1 MLGLILIA
9 EMCGIERLV
18 YAEEAVGQLT
28 REERIFGL
36 AKIWSE
42 VKYNFANF
50 DLVPD
55 LDWDKA
61 FQEYLPKAAEQQSD
75 AEYYRLLRRFVSLL
89 RDGHTEVSPPAYI
102 QRMID
107 MPAVSI
113 ENIEGKGVIVDLA
126 EGGELARAG
135 ICAGAEITRIDGRA
149 VSEVIEQDM
158 YPFIAASTPQARDAE
173 AYGRI
178 LRGPKGS
185 RVVVDVRD
193 LQGNV
198 RTVTL
203 TRDSGTVEAQRFYGG
218 RMQRPGVEM
227 RRLPGGVVYFALNSF
242 GFEQVVADFDK
253 MFEGLAD
260 IGGMIIDVR
269 HNGGGNSGYGDAI
282 IGRLT
287 DRPLAQFTAQLRQR
301 ISGFGEFWLKAGGDV
316 IQPRGDSPFLGPLV
330 VLTSRHTASAA
341 EDFVVVLHGNRR
353 AVVVGGRTCGS
364 TGQPVSIDLP
374 GGGSVRICAKKCF
387 YPDGRPFVGVG
398 VIPDVEAHLTQKDV
412 AVGRDAV
419 LEEGL
424 EVLKSKMGGVSAVE
438 TAFRTTY
445 TAVAEGDYYG
455 RHGQLS
461 NAIDSYKEALE
472 LEPNSVTVHLK
483 LAGIYRQQSNEKEA
497 LKHYNATG
505 FLQDDAWMVIGPFE
519 NNDGVGFD
527 AQYPPEKGIDFAGQ
541 YSGKEGNVRWF
552 EPEHKQ
558 MDGFMNLASVLKPNE
573 WTVAYAATRLYSPDA
588 RNVHLRIGSDDEVK
602 VWLNGELV
610 LNSNVPR
617 FAAMDQDIVHVN
629 LRSGTNEILVKV
641 CNRTGSWGFYMR
653 VTDVRGQRL
662 TDLHPVG
669 W

>member
-1 MLGLILIA
+1 M
-9 EMCGIERLV
+9 MV
-18 YAEEAVGQLT
+18 YAEQAEGQLT

-61 FQEYLPKAAEQQSD
+61 FQEYLPQAAEQQSD
-75 AEYYRLLRRFVSLL
+75 AEYYKLLRRFVALL
-89 RDGHTEVSPPAYI
+89 RDGHTDVSAPAYI

-107 MPAVSI
+107 MPAVSV
-113 ENIEGKGVIVDLA
+113 ENIEGKVVIVDLA
-126 EGGELARAG
+126 EGGELAQAG

-149 VSEVIEQDM
+149 VSEVIAQDM
-158 YPFIAASTPQARDAE
+158 YPFIAASTPQSRDAE

-203 TRDSGTVEAQRFYGG
+203 ARDSGTPEAQRFYQG
-218 RMQRPGVEM
+218 RMRRPGVEM

-242 GFEQVVADFDK
+242 GFEQVVVDFDK
-253 MFEGLAD
+253 MFDGLAN
-260 IGGMIIDVR
+260 ISGMIIDVR

-282 IGRLT
+282 IARLT
-287 DRPLAQFTAQLRQR
+287 EKPLAQFTAELRQR
-301 ISGFGEFWLKAGGDV
+301 ISGFGEFRLRAGGDV

-374 GGGSVRICAKKCF
+374 GGGSVRMSAKKCF

-398 VIPDVEAHLTQKDV
+398 VIPDVEAQLTQKDV
-412 AVGRDAV
+412 AAGRDAV
-419 LEEGL
+419 LEKGL
-424 EVLKSKMGGVSAVE
+424 EVLKSKMAGISAAEVAFK
-438 TAFRTTY
+438 TAY
-445 TAVAEGDYYG
+445 PAIVEGDYYLRLG
-455 RHGQLS
+455 KS
-461 NAIDSYKEALE
+461 SDAIDSYKEALE
-472 LEPNSVTVHLK
+472 LEPDSVTAHLK
-483 LAGIYRQQSNEKEA
+483 LANVYKRQSNEKEV

-505 FLQDDAWMVIGPFE
+505 FLPDDAWMIIGPFE
-519 NNDGVGFD
+519 NKDGVGFD
-527 AQYPPEKGIDFAGQ
+527 AQYPPEKEIDFTKQYAG
-541 YSGKEGNVRWF
+541 KDGNVKWF
-552 EPEHKQ
+552 KPGHRQ
-558 MDGFMNLASVLKPNE
+558 TDGFMNLASVLKPNE
-573 WTVAYAATRLYSPDA
+573 WTAAYAATRLYSPDA
-588 RNVHLRIGSDDEVK
+588 RSVQLRIGSDDEVK

-641 CNRTGSWGFYMR
+641 CNRTGYWGFYMR
-653 VTDVRGQRL
+653 VTDVTGKVFD
-662 TDLHPVG
+662 DLRAVS